1 MVPIVLSVLDQLHES
16 GIGENSKDDSISI
29 AIENDA
35 FDESLEKTQDFEKP
49 EKPENNETTT
59 ETEFTD
65 LTNQAKENENPET
78 ENSTENDDNSS
89 FTAETE
95 PEIRRSALDIGLLLS
110 VPFAASIGGTG
121 TFTGTDLNLYLAG
134 FYKDYYSN
142 TSGEN
147 FQGKLY
153 RYFIGIKAIE
163 INFSHDFNILFL
175 EITYTNWAMY
185 ALFPSFLTFFL
196 AYVWLQGKF
205 EKKEE

>member
-1 MVPIVLSVLDQLHES
+1 MVKNLKALMIPIVLSVLDQLHES

-35 FDESLEKTQDFEKP
+35 FDESLEKTQDIEKP
-49 EKPENNETTT
+49 EKPENIETTT

-65 LTNQAKENENPET
+65 LTNQAEENENRET

-89 FTAETE
+89 FKAESE

-147 FQGKLY
+147 FQGKFF
-153 RYFIGIKAIE
+153 RICQG
-163 INFSHDFNILFL
+163 
-175 EITYTNWAMY
+175 
-185 ALFPSFLTFFL
+185 ALFDLLYNLGKKKLGGQKKSGFLIFRLLF
-196 AYVWLQGKF
+196 YCY
-205 EKKEE
+205 